1 MQCVAGL
8 FYGRAEFVMKF
19 VVALMVFAS
28 IVGCSSRAKDELK
41 LYPVKGVVLYN
52 DEPLEGAAV
61 SFWTEKS
68 ARAGTGITNDKG
80 EFSLSTPDG
89 ASQITVTKSLGGV
102 KALPSNVALKDPAAV
117 AASNAV
123 PEVKKKVSKKDPP
136 PPKPLVP
143 VKYTTRNDTPLKET
157 VSVKG
162 PNKFEFK
169 LTD

>member
-1 MQCVAGL
+1 MPAEPGSAVNDAMADGNRRTVNVLTDGFRHGGERAGL
-8 FYGRAEFVMKF
+8 RLQDIFPVQQQCIR
-19 VVALMVFAS
+19 
-28 IVGCSSRAKDELK
+28 SRANLQ
-41 LYPVKGVVLYN
+41 P
-52 DEPLEGAAV
+52 
-61 SFWTEKS
+61 
-68 ARAGTGITNDKG
+68 
-80 EFSLSTPDG
+80 
-89 ASQITVTKSLGGV
+89 
-102 KALPSNVALKDPAAV
+102 AV